1 MRSSKKDATPQGSR
15 AWREISTA
23 ELSETP
29 WIFQRETL
37 EFGLRPSGSLFL
49 FKQIGPIE
57 LEKHQTRL
65 WNSAQT
71 PLRHRLRR
79 DITNFCHLARTAQRV
94 DNFVRFVFHTED

>member
-37 EFGLRPSGSLFL
+37 EFGLRPSGGLFL

-57 LEKHQTRL
+57 FEIHQSSG
-65 WNSAQT
+65 WNSLFS
-71 PLRHRLRR
+71 PLRYGLRR
-79 DITNFCHLARTAQRV
+79 NGKKH
-94 DNFVRFVFHTED
+94 